1 MNKRILII
9 GNNEGLP
16 GVKVDIENYKRFF
29 KSSYGGDWYDS
40 EIIEKLNTSKSDLT
54 TLLTRLK
61 AESLNYLII
70 IFSGHGGQE
79 RETVL
84 ELNSTGECI
93 SESELKN
100 LAYRQLTIFDCCRCY
115 SQSLMESVTNEMKV
129 KLFAVRNTREKY
141 ETRIMEAIHQQA
153 SLYAC
158 SIGEYANDTAK
169 GGAYSKNLINSSISD
184 ANEFTL
190 VGTAHETAST
200 LTRME
205 FRNQNPEAVLPRC
218 LSSQQLII
226 GIKP

>member
-1 MNKRILII
+1 MNKKIVII

-40 EIIEKLNTSKSDLT
+40 EIIEKLNVSKSELT
-54 TLLTRLK
+54 TLLTNLK
-61 AESLNYLII
+61 SESLNYLIV

-79 RETVL
+79 RETIL
-84 ELNSTGECI
+84 ELNSKGECI
-93 SESELKN
+93 PESELKN
-100 LAYRQLTIFDCCRCY
+100 LAYRQLNIFDCCRCY
-115 SQSLMESVTNEMKV
+115 SQSLMESVTNEMRV
-129 KLFAVRNTREKY
+129 KLFSIRNTRERY
-141 ETRIMEAIHQQA
+141 EKRIMDAIHQQV

-169 GGAYSKNLINSSISD
+169 GGAYSKNLINSAISD
-184 ANEFTL
+184 TNEYTL
-190 VGTAHETAST
+190 VGTAHEAASN
-200 LTRME
+200 LTTIE
-205 FRNQNPEAVLPRC
+205 FGKQHPEAVLPRC